1 MEEQEKKSS
10 SEPGL
15 GYTAE
20 KIRVLE
26 GLEGV
31 RMRPAMYIGSTSLAG
46 LNHLVYEVV
55 DNSVDE
61 ASAGYCDE
69 VHVTIHVDN
78 SVTVVDNGR
87 GIPVDVEKKTGKPAA
102 EVVMTRLHAGGKF
115 DTGSYKFSAGLH
127 GVGVSVVNAL
137 SEWLELEIRRDG
149 KVFRQNYKRGI
160 PKGPLESVGATDKTG
175 TTITFLPDSTIFQ
188 TTEFSY
194 DTLAQRLRE
203 LAFLNRGITI
213 VLIDERQNREKT
225 FHFEGGIV
233 SFVEFLNKNRTA
245 LHHPPVLI
253 RGEAEG
259 IECEIALQWNDGY
272 QEAIFSFANTVNTHE
287 GGTHLSGLRG
297 ALTRTVNQYAAANQL
312 TKTLAGGI
320 EGEDIREGL
329 TAVVSVKVP
338 SPQFEGQTKTKLGN
352 TEVKGVVESLVFSQF
367 SPFLEE
373 NPQIAKRIIAKV
385 VDSARAREAARKARD
400 LARRKGALETTSL
413 PGKLA
418 DCQERD
424 PALSELFIVE
434 GESAGGSAKQGRDR
448 HFQAVLPLKGK
459 ILNVE
464 KARLDKMLE
473 NEEIKV
479 MIAALG
485 TGIEE
490 DFSLAKLRYHRIIIM
505 TDADVD
511 GSHIRTL
518 LLTFFYRKMAAII
531 EAGHL
536 YIAQPPLYKVKK
548 GKKEVY
554 FKDDREFDRH
564 LLQRAV
570 ENRAVRIPALD
581 REYAGEELAGRLE
594 KMVAFRKHMDRL
606 SQRGYPAIILNEFLR
621 VGADETMLA
630 NREWLEEALEPFR
643 ELGLEASVTPDEEQ
657 NLYKIVPRQHTN
669 GHRWA
674 KPIGRD
680 FMAAAEYRT
689 LLELY
694 KDVEPF
700 ENPPLVVVET
710 NGAEEGPHQTKE
722 LGNQEELL
730 DYLLSMGKKGLSVQR
745 YKGLGEM
752 NPKQLW
758 DTTMDPERRV
768 LLRVKVDDEVDAN
781 EIFTVLMGDAVEPR
795 RNFIEENAL
804 EVSNLD
810 I

>member
-1 MEEQEKKSS
+1 MEDPEKK
-10 SEPGL
+10 EIEKNPTA
-15 GYTAE
+15 YTAE
-20 KIRVLE
+20 RIRVLE

-31 RMRPAMYIGSTSLAG
+31 RMRPAMYIGSTGLTG

-61 ASAGYCDE
+61 AIAGYCTE
-69 VHVTIHVDN
+69 VIVTIHVDN

-102 EVVMTRLHAGGKF
+102 EVVMTQLHAGGKF
-115 DTGSYKFSAGLH
+115 DNKTYKFSAGLH

-137 SEWLELEIRRDG
+137 SEKLELEIRRDG
-149 KVFRQNYKRGI
+149 NVYRQSYERGR
-160 PKGPLESVGATDKTG
+160 PTGTLEIVGATDKSG
-175 TTITFLPDSTIFQ
+175 TTITFLPDTTIFE
-188 TTEFSY
+188 TTDFTY
-194 DTLAQRLRE
+194 DTLSQRFRE

-213 VLIDERQNREKT
+213 HLIDERDNREKE

-233 SFVEFLNKNRTA
+233 SFVEHLNKNRTA
-245 LHHPPVLI
+245 LHSPAI
-253 RGEAEG
+253 FIEG
-259 IECEIALQWNDGY
+259 ASDGMECEIALQWNDGY
-272 QEAIFSFANTVNTHE
+272 QEALFSFANTVNTHE
-287 GGTHLSGLRG
+287 GGTHLSGLRA
-297 ALTRTVNQYAAANQL
+297 ALTRTINNYATTNNL
-312 TKTLAGGI
+312 TKVLQGGI

-329 TAVVSVKVP
+329 TAVVSVKLP

-352 TEVKGVVESLVFSQF
+352 ADVKGFVEGLVNAHVAR
-367 SPFLEE
+367 FLEE
-373 NPQIAKRIIAKV
+373 HPTAAKRIVAKV

-400 LARRKGALETTSL
+400 LARRKGALEATSL

-424 PALSELFIVE
+424 PARSELFIVE

-448 HFQAVLPLKGK
+448 HFQAILPLKGK

-490 DFSLAKLRYHRIIIM
+490 DFDVTKLRYHRIIIM

-518 LLTFFYRKMAAII
+518 LLTFFYRKMPKII
-531 EAGHL
+531 EQGHL

-548 GKKEVY
+548 GKKETY
-554 FKDDREFDRH
+554 FKDDRELDRH
-564 LLQRAV
+564 LLHRAV
-570 ENRAVRIPALD
+570 ENLKVEIPALEK
-581 REYAGEELAGRLE
+581 EYDGEQLAERLE
-594 KMVAFRKHMDRL
+594 KMILFRRHLDRL
-606 SQRGYPAIILNEFLR
+606 GNRGYPSLILNEFLR
-621 VGADETMLA
+621 VGADEGMLA

-643 ELGLEASVTPDEEQ
+643 DQGLEATVLPDEEH
-657 NLYKIVPRQHTN
+657 NLFKIVPGDQNN
-669 GHRWA
+669 GHRWI
-674 KPIGRD
+674 KPIGRE

-694 KDVEPF
+694 KEIEPF
-700 ENPPLVVVET
+700 DNPPLVVKGIDSG
-710 NGAEEGPHQTKE
+710 NE
-722 LGNQEELL
+722 LQKLSSQGELI
-730 DYLLSMGKKGLSVQR
+730 DYLLSVGKKGLQVQR

-752 NPKQLW
+752 NPTQLW
-758 DTTMDPERRV
+758 DTTMDPEARV
-768 LLRVKVDDEVDAN
+768 LLRVTIDDEVDADQ
-781 EIFTVLMGDAVEPR
+781 IFTVLMGDAVEPR